1 MHPDAPQNGPLDPHA
16 SISNATERVIS
27 YAQTT
32 WRQCRP
38 WKQFYSTRALSIP
51 PFAAL
56 SDRVSVNL
64 HVYRANYQVIIAT
77 WLVCILLRSIPSF
90 LLAAVIFFAIERYA
104 ARRMLKNNN
113 VLPAR
118 DKLVIALI
126 VLLVIWLTDIG
137 SFAVSALALSA
148 ITVSIHA
155 AFHETDAV
163 ETEIATV

>member
-1 MHPDAPQNGPLDPHA
+1 
-16 SISNATERVIS
+16 
-27 YAQTT
+27 
-32 WRQCRP
+32 
-38 WKQFYSTRALSIP
+38 
-51 PFAAL
+51 
-56 SDRVSVNL
+56 
-64 HVYRANYQVIIAT
+64 
-77 WLVCILLRSIPSF
+77 
-90 LLAAVIFFAIERYA
+90 
-104 ARRMLKNNN
+104 MLKNNN